1 MPTSRIVGTI
11 TTTTTIQNG
20 NQSYMETIVVTDQ
33 RQINK
38 ESTTISKKPM
48 ATYHTWKLQPW

>member
-1 MPTSRIVGTI
+1 MPTSRIVGKI

-20 NQSYMETIVVTDQ
+20 NQSYMETIVVADQ

-38 ESTTISKKPM
+38 ESTTISKKPTD
-48 ATYHTWKLQPW
+48 TYHT